1 MVSAYKSKFRMDCVM
16 RSLSDCVF
24 ITLTTPDKCDLS
36 MLRERWRIFR
46 HDYLRRIGN
55 PKYIM
60 VYEPH
65 PHGHGWHIHAVIEQR
80 WLNLSEYRH
89 FAKQAGFGRIHV
101 ERISKNTDMTKY
113 LPDDSSMAQGIELMK
128 DNFSNM
134 TTTQTIRV
142 MFKDLNAC
150 RG

>member
-1 MVSAYKSKFRMDCVM
+1 MKKVAGVIVNGHKFF
-16 RSLSDCVF
+16 LVF
-24 ITLTTPDKCDLS
+24 MLIITVLCGL
-36 MLRERWRIFR
+36 LI
-46 HDYLRRIGN
+46 
-55 PKYIM
+55 PK
-60 VYEPH
+60 
-65 PHGHGWHIHAVIEQR
+65 
-80 WLNLSEYRH
+80 
-89 FAKQAGFGRIHV
+89 V
-101 ERISKNTDMTKY
+101 EINTDMTKY